1 MFEKYIDN
9 KPLNGLKIDYK
20 KVNKEFD
27 KMMKKCNAPAGLYDP
42 TTLPLNDANWFVLMS
57 ERSSSKTTQCLLY
70 ALLIY
75 KLYGVN
81 FCYVRQRKNN
91 ITKSMYVKLFNVI
104 NDPTFNYCGYL
115 TDGQY
120 NHLGVTTTK
129 DVYFYDAEEKQASEP
144 VGVLMD
150 IEEYDRYCSTFNTT
164 KHDIIIFDEFSWG
177 KYMQDEFVH
186 FCQLIATIRR
196 ERISV
201 KIIMLSNT
209 ISPYNQYL
217 QELGISTQL
226 AKMKKGQ
233 HAVITSQLG
242 TKVYCALLDVEM
254 HKTKEFDRKALS
266 YFGFAN
272 ESLRALY
279 GGEWEIKGFKHLPT
293 SKTREMEKSDII
305 LSYLGYTMR
314 LCYFEDGEMYGVFI
328 QRFTGEKEKYNV
340 VSEDTEYQ
348 TDYFNTSSRR
358 LADTLRAFNTQGR
371 LYVSDNETGLAF
383 FGLIDAILQK
393 R

>member
-9 KPLNGLKIDYK
+9 KPLNGIKIDFK

-27 KMMKKCNAPAGLYDP
+27 KMMRKCNAPAGLYDP
-42 TTLPLNDANWFVLMS
+42 TTLPLNEANWFVLMS

-104 NDPTFNYCGYL
+104 NDTTFNYCGYL

-120 NHLGVTTTK
+120 THLGVTTTK
-129 DVYFYDAEEKQASEP
+129 DVYFYDAEEKQSNEP

-177 KYMQDEFVH
+177 KYMQDEFLH

-279 GGEWEIKGFKHLPT
+279 GGEWEIKGFKHLPA
-293 SKTREMEKSDII
+293 SKTRIMEKSDII

-340 VSEDTEYQ
+340 VSEDTYYE
-348 TDYFNTSSRR
+348 TEYFNTSSRR